1 MVRKSEASSLIFL
14 LLPLMSSLL
23 LIFLACFQWTLVD
36 WVTPFLMPLV
46 WLVVFVIF
54 VATMIMSLVI
64 RIINK
69 TWKPFAI
76 HIAALLLYFFFPFNQ
91 VVIQV
96 DFSKHLEEREK
107 VIRLIESGKI
117 NPNVTYNESLIQ
129 LPDEYQHLS
138 KGGGGIM
145 IEATDNRVFFFTYR
159 GVLDHFAGFI
169 YSPTDQKPTNDYFNG
184 DYHEIKKMRE
194 NWYWVSSN

>member
-1 MVRKSEASSLIFL
+1 MIRKNEVSSLIFL

-23 LIFLACFQWTLVD
+23 LIFIALYQWTLVD
-36 WVTPFLMPLV
+36 LVTPFFMPLV

-54 VATMIMSLVI
+54 AASMIMSLVI
-64 RIINK
+64 RIIIK
-69 TWKPFAI
+69 TWKPFVI

-96 DFSKHLEEREK
+96 DFSKHLEEREE

-117 NPNVTYNESLIQ
+117 KPNISYNESLIH
-129 LPDEYQHLS
+129 LPDEYQYLS
-138 KGGGGIM
+138 KGGGDIM
-145 IEATDNRVFFFTYR
+145 LEAQENRVFFFTYR

-169 YSPTDQKPTNDYFNG
+169 YSPMDQKPTNDYFDG
-184 DYHEIKKMRE
+184 DYFEIKKMRE
-194 NWYWVSSN
+194 NWYWVSST